1 MVLVLGESE
10 LVELLLDNLKC
21 VGGLRVRWL
30 DNQNSVQVSLS
41 FLIVLEGVVRFRAA
55 EEELDLEVILL
66 LEGLGFCLEA
76 VNDVNGT

>member
-1 MVLVLGESE
+1 MVFVLSEGE

-30 DNQNSVQVSLS
+30 DNQNSVQVSLG

-55 EEELDLEVILL
+55 EQELDLEVILL
-66 LEGLGFCLEA
+66 LEGLSFGLEA
-76 VNDVNGT
+76 VNDVDGA

>member
-1 MVLVLGESE
+1 MILVLGESE

-30 DNQNSVQVSLS
+30 DNQNSVQVSLG

-55 EEELDLEVILL
+55 EQELDLEVILL
-66 LEGLGFCLEA
+66 LEGLSFCLEA
-76 VNDVNGT
+76 VNDVDGA

>member
-1 MVLVLGESE
+1 MVFVLGKSE

-41 FLIVLEGVVRFRAA
+41 FLIVLEGVVRFRTT

-76 VNDVNGT
+76 INDVNGT

>member
-1 MVLVLGESE
+1 MILVLGESE

-30 DNQNSVQVSLS
+30 DNQNSVQVSLG

-66 LEGLGFCLEA
+66 LEGLSFGLEA
-76 VNDVNGT
+76 VNDVDGT

>member
-30 DNQNSVQVSLS
+30 DNQNSVQVSLG
-41 FLIVLEGVVRFRAA
+41 FLIVLEGVVRFRTA

-76 VNDVNGT
+76 VNDVDGT

>member
-1 MVLVLGESE
+1 MVLVLGKSE

-41 FLIVLEGVVRFRAA
+41 FLIVLEGVVRLRAA

>member
-30 DNQNSVQVSLS
+30 DNQNSVQVSLG

-55 EEELDLEVILL
+55 EQELDLEVILL
-66 LEGLGFCLEA
+66 LEGLSFGLEA
-76 VNDVNGT
+76 VNDVDGT

>member
-1 MVLVLGESE
+1 MILVLGESE

-30 DNQNSVQVSLS
+30 DNQNSVQVSLG

-55 EEELDLEVILL
+55 EQELDLEVILL
-66 LEGLGFCLEA
+66 LEGLSFCLEA
-76 VNDVNGT
+76 VNDVDGT